1 MKLLVLGGTRFV
13 GRAVVDAL
21 LDSHDVTVLNR
32 GTQPL
37 WDGRIT
43 QLVADRDDT
52 RQMADAWTVA
62 YDAVVDVSATVPGH
76 LRHLPRATEIPR
88 YVFISSAAVYSRE
101 SAAPP
106 FREDDR
112 ADGDAIWG
120 GYGEAKATCERLLR
134 EALPARSLTVL
145 RPPYVYGPHNTEQ
158 REQFL
163 WARMAA
169 DQPVF
174 VPGDGRTRIQFCAS
188 RTVAETVVAAVEGRL
203 PAGTYNVA
211 EQRGYTFL
219 EYLAVLADVIGLP
232 AARIVPVTDPSV
244 PAREYFPFRQAELTL
259 DVSRLAALGLVPDVD
274 LASGLVATLAWF
286 RRNGGLPD
294 EPTPREY
301 AWRATT
307 PGASPWSGQGG
318 R

>member
-1 MKLLVLGGTRFV
+1 MKLLVLGGTRFAV
-13 GRAVVDAL
+13 RAIVDAL
-21 LDSHDVTVLNR
+21 LDGHDVTVLNR

-37 WDGRIT
+37 WDGRIR
-43 QLVADRDDT
+43 QLVADRDDAG
-52 RQMADAWTVA
+52 QMTDAWTAA
-62 YDAVVDVSATVPGH
+62 YDGVVDVSGAEPGH
-76 LRHLPRATEIPR
+76 VRRLPRAKEIPR

-163 WARMAA
+163 WARMGGRPA
-169 DQPVF
+169 DLRAGRRPYPDPVLRF
-174 VPGDGRTRIQFCAS
+174 ADAGRHGR
-188 RTVAETVVAAVEGRL
+188 AAVEGRL
-203 PAGTYNVA
+203 PAGTP
-211 EQRGYTFL
+211 QR
-219 EYLAVLADVIGLP
+219 
-232 AARIVPVTDPSV
+232 R
-244 PAREYFPFRQAELTL
+244 PARRTHATGARMARDDSP
-259 DVSRLAALGLVPDVD
+259 GLVRCPGTF
-274 LASGLVATLAWF
+274 SGSEA
-286 RRNGGLPD
+286 RRAAPFFL
-294 EPTPREY
+294 Y
-301 AWRATT
+301 SC
-307 PGASPWSGQGG
+307 GACMLLFA